1 MEKERERREERRKE
15 NRMYN
20 MVASE
25 PPDTS
30 SLGRDKI
37 HKIESEKIINLELK
51 C

>member
-20 MVASE
+20 MVAFEFS
-25 PPDTS
+25 DIF

-37 HKIESEKIINLELK
+37 YKIESEKIINLELK